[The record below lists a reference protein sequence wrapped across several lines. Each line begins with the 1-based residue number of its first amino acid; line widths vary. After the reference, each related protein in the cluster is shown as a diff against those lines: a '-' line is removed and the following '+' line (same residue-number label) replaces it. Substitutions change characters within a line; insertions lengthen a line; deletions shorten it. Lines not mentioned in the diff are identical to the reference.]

1 MLYCICQYLPVC
13 CKSIIGKIIISKKK
27 KKKKKKKTNVN
38 LQWRKVSIET
48 FVYINFN
55 FHSLVW
61 HLCFKI
67 SRKKIESVQKREV
80 RFLYANYTKSNL
92 KSLSKPTI
100 EINLLK
106 IFAAEVFE
114 TTPLCKTEK

>member
-1 MLYCICQYLPVC
+1 M
-13 CKSIIGKIIISKKK
+13 KKHYIK
-27 KKKKKKKTNVN
+27 KNKKQKKQKKANVN
-38 LQWRKVSIET
+38 LQWKKVSIES

-55 FHSLVW
+55 FHSLIW

-67 SRKKIESVQKREV
+67 SHKKIESVQKREV

-100 EINLLK
+100 KIKLLK